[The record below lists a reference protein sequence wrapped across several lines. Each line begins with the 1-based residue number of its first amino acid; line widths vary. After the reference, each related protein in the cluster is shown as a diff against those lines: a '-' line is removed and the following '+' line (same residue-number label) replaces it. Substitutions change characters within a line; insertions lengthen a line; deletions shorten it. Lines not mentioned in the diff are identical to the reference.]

1 MQLTSAEHSH
11 QQTTKGLL
19 YIILII
25 IYLSWLLHFKNMV
38 YFHVP
43 KATYGY
49 EVYTHLFNL
58 YALEQS
64 INAGPTSISVLEKAL
79 GAGDIP

>member
-1 MQLTSAEHSH
+1 
-11 QQTTKGLL
+11 
-19 YIILII
+19 
-25 IYLSWLLHFKNMV
+25 MV

-64 INAGPTSISVLEKAL
+64 INAGPTSISVLKKAL
-79 GAGDIP
+79 GAGDVP